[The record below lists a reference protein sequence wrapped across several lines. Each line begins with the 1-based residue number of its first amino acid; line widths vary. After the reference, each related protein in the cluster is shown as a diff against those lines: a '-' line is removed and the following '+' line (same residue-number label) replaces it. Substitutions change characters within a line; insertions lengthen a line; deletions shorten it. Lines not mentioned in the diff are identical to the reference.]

1 MNVNLAT
8 DHLDLDAVRAPLCLR
23 GPLQHGRSWMA
34 YWTELRA
41 KESYRLFA
49 ALSCGF
55 GLVPNVGPTKRLL
68 TLGKFGEIAPRTRK
82 IEKPALR
89 RAKAGR
95 RGHFHAVDRVLATL
109 SGAEHCSPDSWSEP

>member
-1 MNVNLAT
+1 
-8 DHLDLDAVRAPLCLR
+8 
-23 GPLQHGRSWMA
+23 MA

-89 RAKAGR
+89 RGEAG
-95 RGHFHAVDRVLATL
+95 H
-109 SGAEHCSPDSWSEP
+109 